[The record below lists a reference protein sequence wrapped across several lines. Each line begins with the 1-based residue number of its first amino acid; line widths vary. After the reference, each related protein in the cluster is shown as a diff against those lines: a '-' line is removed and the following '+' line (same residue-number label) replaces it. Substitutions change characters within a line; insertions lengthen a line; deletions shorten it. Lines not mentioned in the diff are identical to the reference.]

1 MEKTKFQKLM
11 DALAKRT
18 ELCELHLGDIHTTE
32 DLGKLAIATAAD
44 LKNFCVAEEVTMTK
58 IAMVDLYHII
68 GMGELTPPQMM
79 KFTYAMQEYLH
90 YRPVIKAIAKYLNSI
105 FELPKIPVATQY
117 RLIGLEG
124 ITLTAGEGDPV
135 EDAASVDDYN
145 AAKKS
150 IHGSTELPF
159 QLEGS
164 QIKVNMAQ
172 FEAFAAIVKS
182 IYKVPISVDNFRQ
195 KIASKVEY
203 LGINWNAY
211 DGCEARGHIAS
222 SYRVEQF
229 VKYYNSHK

>member
-18 ELCELHLGDIHTTE
+18 ELCELHLGDIHTTD
-32 DLGKLAIATAAD
+32 DLSKISIATAAD

-90 YRPVIKAIAKYLNSI
+90 YRPVIKVIAKYLNSI
-105 FELPKIPVATQY
+105 FELPKIPVSTQY
-117 RLIGLEG
+117 KLIGLEG

-135 EDAASVDDYN
+135 EDTASVDDYN

-150 IHGSTELPF
+150 VHGLTELPF

-172 FEAFAAIVKS
+172 FECFAAIVKS

-195 KIASKVEY
+195 AIAGKAEY
-203 LGINWNAY
+203 LGIKWNAY
-211 DGCEARGHIAS
+211 EGCEARGHIMT

>member
-1 MEKTKFQKLM
+1 MEKIQFQKIM

-18 ELCELHLGDIHTTE
+18 ELCELHLSDIHTTE
-32 DLGKLAIATAAD
+32 DLSKISIATAAD

-90 YRPVIKAIAKYLNSI
+90 YRPVIKAIAKYLDSI
-105 FELPKIPVATQY
+105 MALPKIPVSTQY

-124 ITLTAGEGDPV
+124 ITLTAGDGEPV
-135 EDAASVDDYN
+135 EDTASVDDYN
-145 AAKKS
+145 VAKKS
-150 IHGSTELPF
+150 VHGQASLPF
-159 QLEGS
+159 QLDGS
-164 QIKVNMAQ
+164 LIKVNMAQ
-172 FEAFAAIVKS
+172 FDCFAAIVKS
-182 IYKVPISVDNFRQ
+182 IYKVPISADNFRQ
-195 KIASKVEY
+195 KIVSKAEY

-229 VKYYNSHK
+229 AKYYNSHK